1 MKDSSKLIYLIK
13 FILLNFKFFIA
24 KRYLFSGSDSRFI
37 SFITY
42 ISILGVTLGVAA
54 LIIAVSILNGF
65 EKEIRD
71 KVAGLVSHIQ
81 ISSFT
86 AEGLN
91 DYNAAMNTMRDSI
104 KGITGMSPI
113 VQKEA
118 VIRYKSN
125 VEGILLKGIIP
136 ETDLSTARNRV
147 VKGDF
152 NLKDIDSVYS
162 RLIIGDKLARKLNI
176 ETGSKVIVFGLNGIP
191 SPLNPP
197 KIKQFIVSGIYETGL
212 REFDDLIIYTNLK
225 TAQKL
230 FDLNDNITGIE
241 MTLESI
247 DKVESAVT
255 KIKQVIGYPY
265 YPKSLFKIFKPI
277 FTWVELQKA
286 PTPIILGLIIIVA
299 TFNIVGTLLMLV
311 LEKTQ
316 SIGTLKSL
324 GAGNG
329 QIMKIFLYDGLIIGI
344 TGIILGNLLGLGLC
358 YLELKYKMFTLPEIY
373 YLKSVPILIQG
384 EYVLLISLI
393 TLMLSFIA
401 TLIPSYLAS
410 RLDPVKS
417 LRFS

>member
-1 MKDSSKLIYLIK
+1 M
-13 FILLNFKFFIA
+13 
-24 KRYLFSGSDSRFI
+24 
-37 SFITY
+37 
-42 ISILGVTLGVAA
+42 
-54 LIIAVSILNGF
+54 
-65 EKEIRD
+65 
-71 KVAGLVSHIQ
+71 
-81 ISSFT
+81 
-86 AEGLN
+86 
-91 DYNAAMNTMRDSI
+91 
-104 KGITGMSPI
+104 
-113 VQKEA
+113 
-118 VIRYKSN
+118 
-125 VEGILLKGIIP
+125 
-136 ETDLSTARNRV
+136 
-147 VKGDF
+147 
-152 NLKDIDSVYS
+152 
-162 RLIIGDKLARKLNI
+162 IGDKLAKKMNI
-176 ETGSKVIVFGLNGIP
+176 DTGSKLIVFGLNGIP
-191 SPLNPP
+191 SPVNPP

-230 FDLNDNITGIE
+230 FELNDNVTGIE
-241 MTLESI
+241 MTLDSI
-247 DKVESAVT
+247 DKVESVVA
-255 KIKQVIGYPY
+255 KIKKDIGYPY

-344 TGIILGNLLGLGLC
+344 TGIVLGNILGLGLC
-358 YLELKYKMFTLPEIY
+358 FLELKYKLFSLPEIY
-373 YLKSVPILIQG
+373 YLKSVPIQIQP
-384 EYVLLISLI
+384 EYIILISLI
-393 TLMLSFIA
+393 TLILTFIA

>member
-1 MKDSSKLIYLIK
+1 M
-13 FILLNFKFFIA
+13 
-24 KRYLFSGSDSRFI
+24 
-37 SFITY
+37 
-42 ISILGVTLGVAA
+42 TLGVSA
-54 LIIAVSILNGF
+54 LIITISILNGF

-71 KVAGLVSHIQ
+71 KVSGLVSHIQ

-86 AEGLN
+86 PDGLS
-91 DYNAAMNTMRDSI
+91 DYKNAIETIKDSI
-104 KGITGMSPI
+104 RGVTGISPI
-113 VQKEA
+113 IQKEA
-118 VIRYKSN
+118 VIRFKSN
-125 VEGILLKGIIP
+125 VEGILLKGIIT
-136 ETDLSTARNRV
+136 ETDLSTARNRI
-147 VKGDF
+147 VKGEF
-152 NLKDIDSVYS
+152 NLSDIDSTYS
-162 RLIIGDKLARKLNI
+162 RLLIGDKLAKKMNIDTGTKL
-176 ETGSKVIVFGLNGIP
+176 IVFGLNGIP
-191 SPLNPP
+191 SPVNPP

-225 TAQKL
+225 TAQRL
-230 FDLNDNITGIE
+230 FELNDNVTGIE
-241 MTLESI
+241 MTLDSI
-247 DKVESAVT
+247 DRVESVVA
-255 KIKQVIGYPY
+255 KIKKDIGYPY
-265 YPKSLFKIFKPI
+265 YPKSLFKIFRPI

-344 TGIILGNLLGLGLC
+344 TGIILGNILGLGLC
-358 YLELKYKMFTLPEIY
+358 FIELKYKLFSLPEIY
-373 YLKSVPILIQG
+373 YLKSVPILIQP
-384 EYVLLISLI
+384 EYIILVSLI
-393 TLMLSFIA
+393 TLILTFIA

>member
-1 MKDSSKLIYLIK
+1 M
-13 FILLNFKFFIA
+13 NFKLFIA
-24 KRYLFSGSDSRFI
+24 KRYLFSGSDSKFI

-42 ISILGVTLGVAA
+42 ISILGVTLGVSA
-54 LIIAVSILNGF
+54 LIITISILNGF

-71 KVAGLVSHIQ
+71 KVSGLVSHIQ

-86 AEGLN
+86 PDGLS
-91 DYNAAMNTMRDSI
+91 DYKNAIETIKDSI
-104 KGITGMSPI
+104 RGVTGISPI
-113 VQKEA
+113 IQKEA
-118 VIRYKSN
+118 VIRFKSN
-125 VEGILLKGIIP
+125 VEGILLKGIIT
-136 ETDLSTARNRV
+136 ETDLSTARNRI
-147 VKGDF
+147 VKGEF
-152 NLKDIDSVYS
+152 NLSDIDSTYS
-162 RLIIGDKLARKLNI
+162 RLLIGDKLAKKMNIDTGTKL
-176 ETGSKVIVFGLNGIP
+176 IVFGLNGIP
-191 SPLNPP
+191 SPVNPP

-225 TAQKL
+225 TAQRL
-230 FDLNDNITGIE
+230 FELNDNVTGIE
-241 MTLESI
+241 MTLDSI
-247 DKVESAVT
+247 DRVESVVA
-255 KIKQVIGYPY
+255 KIKKDIGYPY
-265 YPKSLFKIFKPI
+265 YPKSLFKIFRPI

-344 TGIILGNLLGLGLC
+344 TGIILGNILGLGLC
-358 YLELKYKMFTLPEIY
+358 FIELKYKLFSLPEIY
-373 YLKSVPILIQG
+373 YLKSVPILIQP
-384 EYVLLISLI
+384 EYVILVSLI
-393 TLMLSFIA
+393 TLILTFIA

>member
-1 MKDSSKLIYLIK
+1 M
-13 FILLNFKFFIA
+13 NFKFFIA
-24 KRYLFSGSDSRFI
+24 KRYLFSGSDSKFI

-54 LIIAVSILNGF
+54 LIITISILNGF

-71 KVAGLVSHIQ
+71 KVSGLVSHIQ

-86 AEGLN
+86 PDGLR
-91 DYNAAMNTMRDSI
+91 DYRSAIETIKDSI
-104 KGITGMSPI
+104 RGVTGISPI

-118 VIRYKSN
+118 VIRFKSN
-125 VEGILLKGIIP
+125 VEGILLKGIIT
-136 ETDLSTARNRV
+136 ETDLSTARNRIL
-147 VKGDF
+147 KGEF
-152 NLKDIDSVYS
+152 NLSDIDSTFS
-162 RLIIGDKLARKLNI
+162 RLMIGDKLAKKMNI
-176 ETGSKVIVFGLNGIP
+176 DTGSKLIVFGLNGIP
-191 SPLNPP
+191 SPVNPP

-230 FDLNDNITGIE
+230 FELKDNVTGIE
-241 MTLESI
+241 MTLDSI
-247 DKVESAVT
+247 DKVESVVA
-255 KIKQVIGYPY
+255 KIKKDIGYPY

-344 TGIILGNLLGLGLC
+344 TGIILGNILGLGLC
-358 YLELKYKMFTLPEIY
+358 FLELKYKLFSLPEIY
-373 YLKSVPILIQG
+373 YLKSVPIQIQP
-384 EYVLLISLI
+384 EYVILISLI
-393 TLMLSFIA
+393 TLILTFIA

>member
-1 MKDSSKLIYLIK
+1 M
-13 FILLNFKFFIA
+13 NFKFFIA
-24 KRYLFSGSDSRFI
+24 KRYLFSGSDSKFI

-54 LIIAVSILNGF
+54 LIITISILNGF

-71 KVAGLVSHIQ
+71 KVSGLVSHIQ

-86 AEGLN
+86 PDGLK
-91 DYNAAMNTMRDSI
+91 DYRSAIETIKDSI
-104 KGITGMSPI
+104 SGVTGISPI

-118 VIRYKSN
+118 VIRFKSN
-125 VEGILLKGIIP
+125 VEGILLKGIII
-136 ETDLSTARNRV
+136 ETDLSTARNRIL
-147 VKGDF
+147 KGEF
-152 NLKDIDSVYS
+152 NLTDIDSTFS
-162 RLIIGDKLARKLNI
+162 RLMIGDKLAKKMNI
-176 ETGSKVIVFGLNGIP
+176 DTGSKLIVFGLNGIP
-191 SPLNPP
+191 SPVNPP

-212 REFDDLIIYTNLK
+212 KEFDDLIIYTNLK
-225 TAQKL
+225 TAQRL
-230 FDLNDNITGIE
+230 FELNDNVTGIE
-241 MTLESI
+241 MTLDSI
-247 DKVESAVT
+247 DKVESVVA
-255 KIKQVIGYPY
+255 KIKKDIGYPY

-344 TGIILGNLLGLGLC
+344 TGIVLGNILGLGLC
-358 YLELKYKMFTLPEIY
+358 FLELKYKLFSLPEIY
-373 YLKSVPILIQG
+373 YLKSVPILIQP
-384 EYVLLISLI
+384 EYVILISLI
-393 TLMLSFIA
+393 TLILTFIA

>member
-1 MKDSSKLIYLIK
+1 M
-13 FILLNFKFFIA
+13 NFKFFIA
-24 KRYLFSGSDSRFI
+24 KRYLFSGSDSKFI

-54 LIIAVSILNGF
+54 LIITISILNGF

-71 KVAGLVSHIQ
+71 KVSGLVSHIQ

-86 AEGLN
+86 PDGLR
-91 DYNAAMNTMRDSI
+91 DYRSAIETIKDSI
-104 KGITGMSPI
+104 SGVTGISPI

-118 VIRYKSN
+118 VIRFKSN
-125 VEGILLKGIIP
+125 VEGILLKGIII
-136 ETDLSTARNRV
+136 ETDLSTARNRIL
-147 VKGDF
+147 KGEF
-152 NLKDIDSVYS
+152 NLSDIDSTFS
-162 RLIIGDKLARKLNI
+162 RLMIGDKLAKKMNI
-176 ETGSKVIVFGLNGIP
+176 DTGSKLIVFGLNGIP
-191 SPLNPP
+191 SPVNPP

-230 FDLNDNITGIE
+230 FELNDNVTGIE
-241 MTLESI
+241 MTLDSI
-247 DKVESAVT
+247 DKVESVVA
-255 KIKQVIGYPY
+255 KIKKDIGYPY

-344 TGIILGNLLGLGLC
+344 TGIILGNILGLGLC
-358 YLELKYKMFTLPEIY
+358 FLELKYKLFSLPEIY
-373 YLKSVPILIQG
+373 YLKSVPIQIQP
-384 EYVLLISLI
+384 EYVILISLI
-393 TLMLSFIA
+393 TLILTFIA

>member
-1 MKDSSKLIYLIK
+1 M
-13 FILLNFKFFIA
+13 NFKLFIA
-24 KRYLFSGSDSRFI
+24 KRYLFSGSDSKFI

-42 ISILGVTLGVAA
+42 ISILGVTLGVSA
-54 LIIAVSILNGF
+54 LIITISILNGF

-71 KVAGLVSHIQ
+71 KVSGLVSHIQ

-86 AEGLN
+86 PDGLS
-91 DYNAAMNTMRDSI
+91 DYKNAIETIKDSI
-104 KGITGMSPI
+104 RGVTGISPI
-113 VQKEA
+113 IQKEA
-118 VIRYKSN
+118 VIRFKSN
-125 VEGILLKGIIP
+125 VEGILLKGIIT
-136 ETDLSTARNRV
+136 ETDLSTARNRI
-147 VKGDF
+147 VKGEF
-152 NLKDIDSVYS
+152 NLSDIDSTYS
-162 RLIIGDKLARKLNI
+162 RLMIGDKLAKKMNIDTGTKL
-176 ETGSKVIVFGLNGIP
+176 IVFGLNGIP
-191 SPLNPP
+191 SPVNPP

-225 TAQKL
+225 TAQRL
-230 FDLNDNITGIE
+230 FELNDNVTGIE
-241 MTLESI
+241 MTLDSI
-247 DKVESAVT
+247 DRVESVVA
-255 KIKQVIGYPY
+255 KIKKDIGYPY
-265 YPKSLFKIFKPI
+265 YPKSLFKIFRPI

-344 TGIILGNLLGLGLC
+344 TGIILGNILGLGLC
-358 YLELKYKMFTLPEIY
+358 FIELKYKLFSLPEIY
-373 YLKSVPILIQG
+373 YLKSVPILIQP
-384 EYVLLISLI
+384 EYVILVSLI
-393 TLMLSFIA
+393 TLILTFIA

>member
-1 MKDSSKLIYLIK
+1 M
-13 FILLNFKFFIA
+13 NFKFFIA
-24 KRYLFSGSDSRFI
+24 KRYLFSGSDSKFI

-54 LIIAVSILNGF
+54 LIITISILNGF

-71 KVAGLVSHIQ
+71 KVSGLVSHIQ

-86 AEGLN
+86 PDGLR
-91 DYNAAMNTMRDSI
+91 DYRSAIETIKDSI
-104 KGITGMSPI
+104 SGVTGISPI

-118 VIRYKSN
+118 VIRFKSN
-125 VEGILLKGIIP
+125 VEGILLKGIII
-136 ETDLSTARNRV
+136 ETDLSTARNRIL
-147 VKGDF
+147 KGEF
-152 NLKDIDSVYS
+152 NLSDIDSTFS
-162 RLIIGDKLARKLNI
+162 RLMIGDKLAKKMNI
-176 ETGSKVIVFGLNGIP
+176 DTGSKLIVFGLNGIP
-191 SPLNPP
+191 SPVNPP

-230 FDLNDNITGIE
+230 FELNDNVTGIE
-241 MTLESI
+241 MTLDSI
-247 DKVESAVT
+247 DKVESVVA
-255 KIKQVIGYPY
+255 KIKKDIGYPY

-344 TGIILGNLLGLGLC
+344 TGIVLGNILGLGLC
-358 YLELKYKMFTLPEIY
+358 FLELKYKLFSLPEIY
-373 YLKSVPILIQG
+373 YLKSVPIQIQP
-384 EYVLLISLI
+384 EYIILISLI
-393 TLMLSFIA
+393 TLILTFIA